1 MKHDAERPVLA
12 VTGLAWE
19 ARIAAGAGVRTL
31 AGGGHAHTLAA
42 QLEREAARACAI
54 VSFGV
59 AGGLVAGLAPGTC
72 VIARAIVTRNARWT
86 CDEAW
91 TRTMRERL
99 PGAMLG
105 DIAGS
110 DDILAAAAA
119 KRALHAATDA
129 LAIDTESHVAAAI
142 AAAHGLPFAA
152 LRVVVDPAA
161 RGLPPAALVALRPGG
176 AVDHAGVLRSLA
188 RRPSQLPLLMR
199 TALDARTARAAPRTL
214 TPWRALRLRGAS
226 PPLARRGVKRRT
238 APGADD

>member
-31 AGGGHAHTLAA
+31 TGGGNAHALAA
-42 QLEREAARACAI
+42 RLQREAADACAI

-59 AGGLVAGLAPGTC
+59 AGGLATGLAPGTC
-72 VIARAIVTRNARWT
+72 VIARTIVTRDARWT
-86 CDEAW
+86 CDEPW
-91 TRTMRERL
+91 TRAMRERL
-99 PGAMLG
+99 PGAVVG

-110 DDILAAAAA
+110 DDTLAAAAG
-119 KRALHAATDA
+119 KRALYAATHA

-142 AAAHGLPFAA
+142 ATAHRLPFAA

-161 RGLPPAALVALRPGG
+161 RGLPPAALVTLRPGG
-176 AVDHAGVLRSLA
+176 AVDHVGVLRSLA

-199 TALDARTARAAPRTL
+199 TALDARTAQ
-214 TPWRALRLRGAS
+214 RALRRARSRLGARFAFAELRDLSLDVA
-226 PPLARRGVKRRT
+226 
-238 APGADD
+238 